1 MHTQKLGVV
10 GFGFLNYWFLEEPGP
25 QRSGS
30 LTSSTL
36 SETHALHSI
45 SLKDPQSPTSMG
57 TQRVMQL
64 QDAL

>member
-10 GFGFLNYWFLEEPGP
+10 GFGFLEEPGP
-25 QRSGS
+25 QHSGS